1 MQLDKYVIP
10 LKTIYFYYI
19 SKVFEND
26 ISVVNQSYTIGKCH
40 MTMLNEKNPFRNAE
54 V

>member
-19 SKVFEND
+19 SKVFENNMKKTIFYD
-26 ISVVNQSYTIGKCH
+26 SLEYRQSLNLIGKYC
-40 MTMLNEKNPFRNAE
+40 MTM
-54 V
+54 

>member
-19 SKVFEND
+19 SKVFENNMKK
-26 ISVVNQSYTIGKCH
+26 ISEFNQSYTISK
-40 MTMLNEKNPFRNAE
+40 
-54 V
+54 